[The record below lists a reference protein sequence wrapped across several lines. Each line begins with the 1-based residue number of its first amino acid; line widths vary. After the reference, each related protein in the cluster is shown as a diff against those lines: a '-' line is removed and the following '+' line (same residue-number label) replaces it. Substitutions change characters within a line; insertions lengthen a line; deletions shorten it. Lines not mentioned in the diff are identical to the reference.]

1 MIITIAIDTEDDK
14 DGIDTLVRFVQSME
28 SKKYEEGLGK
38 PKAAVCASIMET
50 ARRRSAG
57 ENVVYQEDAP
67 APKKRGRKPK
77 AREEA

>member
-1 MIITIAIDTEDDK
+1 MIITIAIDTDDDK

-28 SKKYEEGLGK
+28 SEKYCK
-38 PKAAVCASIMET
+38 PKAAMCTSLMET

-67 APKKRGRKPK
+67 APKKRGRKPRIAEVK
-77 AREEA
+77 NA

>member
-28 SKKYEEGLGK
+28 SKKYLSNQ
-38 PKAAVCASIMET
+38 KAAECTSLMET

-57 ENVVYQEDAP
+57 ENVVYKEDAP